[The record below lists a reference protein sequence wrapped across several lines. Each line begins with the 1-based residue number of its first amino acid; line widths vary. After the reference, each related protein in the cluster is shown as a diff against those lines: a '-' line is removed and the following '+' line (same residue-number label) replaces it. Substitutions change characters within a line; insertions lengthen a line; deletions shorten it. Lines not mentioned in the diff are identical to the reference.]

1 MKSESKKYV
10 PKEQEQPKRKW
21 LISYEVYR
29 VTTSITT
36 RVDVGTKIV
45 EAVSLLK
52 AYEAMRIENC
62 KVVIISLYEL

>member
-1 MKSESKKYV
+1 MKSESKKFE
-10 PKEQEQPKRKW
+10 PKEVKRKW

-36 RVDVGTKIV
+36 RVDVGTKVV

-52 AYEAMRIENC
+52 AYEDMKLENH
-62 KVVIISLYEL
+62 KVVIISIYEL

>member
-1 MKSESKKYV
+1 MRLESKKYGT
-10 PKEQEQPKRKW
+10 KEPEQKRKW

-52 AYEAMRIENC
+52 AYEAMRMENH